1 MRPADY
7 GGGPNGVIGGRRI
20 YPGNTILCFTGFYV
34 TVAVHFLPRESP
46 EAVARAVR
54 ELG

>member
-1 MRPADY
+1 MAAGPMASSAADEFTQ
-7 GGGPNGVIGGRRI
+7 
-20 YPGNTILCFTGFYV
+20 GNTILCFTGFYV

-46 EAVARAVR
+46 EAVAQAVR